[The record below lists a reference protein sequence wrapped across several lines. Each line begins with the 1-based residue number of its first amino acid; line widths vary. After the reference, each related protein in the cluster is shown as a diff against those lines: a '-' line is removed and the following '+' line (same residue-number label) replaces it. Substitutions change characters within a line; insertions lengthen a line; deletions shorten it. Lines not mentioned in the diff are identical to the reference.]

1 MALGGGRE
9 ERLRVVRG
17 ERVEEGT
24 QRRGDAVVQLV
35 AGRPEGVAARLG
47 ELGEAEERVVAGDGL
62 ERDVRVPLVL
72 IGLPAPVADPRG
84 AAGAA
89 GGAEAVRVERFL
101 LLRGDDADFVVAAAV
116 LTRRVADGVDVQARG
131 GGLAG
136 ELAEALD
143 EFLLE
148 VVGEVVLLAE
158 EDDAALGDWGVLVR
172 VCRAEGGRE
181 GVLVMARSRRS
192 SSLLGARSHLTRST
206 PENSRPMT
214 GVTSNELNWSRAP
227 LRLRGSTWF
236 SRRAG
241 RPSEAPLG
249 TAARGLASSVGAS
262 LGASTT
268 GAAMGLT
275 SRVSGAGSGVVTSV
289 TSVTVWMGR
298 ALAITS

>member
-1 MALGGGRE
+1 MVHAPIIPNRHIIHPLPLEPDLQVMILHNQLAKPPQEMLALVLGQPVDPLHVVAHGKHRLPPRDRVGADDGVHGLEHLADVLRRAARRRVHGEVVALGGGRE

-17 ERVEEGT
+17 ERVEEGA

-72 IGLPAPVADPRG
+72 VGLPAPVADPRG

-101 LLRGDDADFVVAAAV
+101 LLRGDDADFVVATAV
-116 LTRRVADGVDVQARG
+116 LARRVADGVDVEARG

-172 VCRAEGGRE
+172 VQG
-181 GVLVMARSRRS
+181 
-192 SSLLGARSHLTRST
+192 
-206 PENSRPMT
+206 
-214 GVTSNELNWSRAP
+214 
-227 LRLRGSTWF
+227 
-236 SRRAG
+236 
-241 RPSEAPLG
+241 
-249 TAARGLASSVGAS
+249 
-262 LGASTT
+262 
-268 GAAMGLT
+268 
-275 SRVSGAGSGVVTSV
+275 
-289 TSVTVWMGR
+289 
-298 ALAITS
+298 